1 MRSND
6 HLERSVTC
14 QVPLRWGDMDPYGHV
29 NNVEVIRVLEEA
41 RIAAFGV
48 PVGTGEQVVPPRIP
62 LFSVLP
68 EGTQALIAEHRVKY
82 LRPLE
87 YRNEPVD
94 VRVWVVSAR
103 AATLVLGFEILDS
116 ADGSPCVRAQTQLAF
131 YLPETRT
138 VLRLTREQRDVL
150 APHTAPSPF

>member
-1 MRSND
+1 MRSNEHLD
-6 HLERSVTC
+6 HAVTC

-48 PVGTGEQVVPPRIP
+48 PVGTGEQVLPARIP

-82 LRPLE
+82 LRPLG
-87 YRNEPVD
+87 YRNVPVD

-103 AATLVLGFEILDS
+103 AATLVLGFEVLDS
-116 ADGSPCVRAQTQLAF
+116 DDGAPVVRAQTQLTLFVPA
-131 YLPETRT
+131 TRT
-138 VLRLTREQRDVL
+138 VLRITREQREL
-150 APHTAPSPF
+150 LEPYTAPSPF

>member
-1 MRSND
+1 MRSD
-6 HLERSVTC
+6 EHLERAVTC
-14 QVPLRWGDMDPYGHV
+14 PVPLRWGDMDPYGHV
-29 NNVEVIRVLEEA
+29 NNVEVIRALEEA

-116 ADGSPCVRAQTQLAF
+116 AA
-131 YLPETRT
+131 
-138 VLRLTREQRDVL
+138 
-150 APHTAPSPF
+150 

>member
-6 HLERSVTC
+6 HLERSMTC
-14 QVPLRWGDMDPYGHV
+14 QVPLRWGDMDSYGHV
-29 NNVEVIRVLEEA
+29 NNVEVVRVLEEA

-48 PVGTGEQVVPPRIP
+48 PVGTGEQVLPAKIP

-82 LRPLE
+82 LRPLA
-87 YRNEPVD
+87 YRNVPVG

-103 AATLVLGFEILDS
+103 AATLVLGFEILDF
-116 ADGSPCVRAQTQLAF
+116 ADGAPCVRAQTQLAF
-131 YLPETRT
+131 YLPSTRT
-138 VLRLTREQRDVL
+138 VVRLTPEQREL
-150 APHTAPSPF
+150 LEPYTAPSPF

>member
-1 MRSND
+1 MRTND
-6 HLERSVTC
+6 DLGRAVLC
-14 QVPLRWGDMDPYGHV
+14 PVPLRWGDMDPYGHV

-48 PVGTGEQVVPPRIP
+48 PVGTGEQVVPPQIP

-87 YRNEPVD
+87 YRNVPVE
-94 VRVWVVSAR
+94 VRVWVVSAK
-103 AATLVLGFEILDS
+103 AATLVLGFEILD
-116 ADGSPCVRAQTQLAF
+116 AHDGAACVRAQTQLAF
-131 YLPETRT
+131 FIPESRT
-138 VLRLTREQRDVL
+138 VLRLTREQREL
-150 APHTAPSPF
+150 LEPHTAPSPF

>member
-1 MRSND
+1 MLMNEARD
-6 HLERSVTC
+6 RAVTC
-14 QVPLRWGDMDPYGHV
+14 AVPLRWGDMDPYGHV

-62 LFSVLP
+62 LFSALP
-68 EGTQALIAEHRVKY
+68 EGTQALIAEHRVRY

-87 YRNEPVD
+87 YRNVPVD

-116 ADGSPCVRAQTQLAF
+116 ADGAACVRAQTQLAF
-131 YLPETRT
+131 FVPESRT
-138 VLRLTREQRDVL
+138 VLRLTREQRALVE
-150 APHTAPSPF
+150 PYTAPSPF

>member
-1 MRSND
+1 MRTND
-6 HLERSVTC
+6 DLGRAVLC
-14 QVPLRWGDMDPYGHV
+14 PVPLRWGDMDPYGHV

-87 YRNEPVD
+87 YRNVPVD
-94 VRVWVVSAR
+94 VRVWVVAAK

-116 ADGSPCVRAQTQLAF
+116 ADGAACVRAQTQLAF
-131 YLPETRT
+131 FVPDSRT
-138 VLRLTREQRDVL
+138 VLRITREQREL
-150 APHTAPSPF
+150 LEPFTGPSPF